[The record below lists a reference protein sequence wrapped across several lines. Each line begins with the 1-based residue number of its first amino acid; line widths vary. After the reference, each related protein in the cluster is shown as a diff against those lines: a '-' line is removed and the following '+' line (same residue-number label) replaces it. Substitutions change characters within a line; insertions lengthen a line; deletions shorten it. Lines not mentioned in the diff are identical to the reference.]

1 MCTSRAASAAWLLA
15 ALLSGAAHAD
25 DARKNAPAPPEPG
38 FLEFLGGVDGL
49 AEVNPDYLA
58 QANPTNPANPTAAPP
73 TPPVKA
79 PAPPQA
85 PPPGAKNDE

>member
-15 ALLSGAAHAD
+15 ALVSGAAHAD
-25 DARKNAPAPPEPG
+25 EARKNAPAPPEPG

-58 QANPTNPANPTAAPP
+58 QANPVNPAAAPP
-73 TPPVKA
+73 KPPVKA
-79 PAPPQA
+79 PAPPPA
-85 PPPGAKNDE
+85 PAPGAKNDE